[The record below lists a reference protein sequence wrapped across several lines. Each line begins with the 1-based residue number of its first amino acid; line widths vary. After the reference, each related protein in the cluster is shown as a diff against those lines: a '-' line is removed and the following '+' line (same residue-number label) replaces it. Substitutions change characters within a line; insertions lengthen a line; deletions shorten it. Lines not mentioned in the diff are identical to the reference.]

1 MEKID
6 QQIQSARDVEEE
18 RQLQEDREKA
28 LRLRQRDLEDL
39 QQSLSQEPPS
49 HVMETTNLVT
59 GEKPKAPRSLPSMD
73 QVRASQSPKI
83 ARPEPPPTLED
94 SPEFEWQRQKRVENA
109 TNDAIDAIMAMVGL
123 KEVKTK
129 ILAIKA
135 KTDIVK
141 RQKTDMKKERL
152 EMVMLGNPGTGKVEL
167 QRRATL
173 TDKRKVKLLWQGI
186 TQSF

>member
-28 LRLRQRDLEDL
+28 LQQRQRDLEDL

-49 HVMETTNLVT
+49 HIVETTTSVP
-59 GEKPKAPRSLPSMD
+59 GEKPKAPRTLLPKD
-73 QVRASQSPKI
+73 QVRPSQSPNI
-83 ARPEPPPTLED
+83 ARPEPPSTPED

-109 TNDAIDAIMAMVGL
+109 TNDAIDAIMTMVGL

-152 EMVMLGNPGTGKVEL
+152 GMVMLGNPGTGNYEF
-167 QRRATL
+167 
-173 TDKRKVKLLWQGI
+173 QGRGN
-186 TQSF
+186 FD